1 MRDTAVGRSVGGP
14 DGSTVPRFH
23 RYVRPVAYDALKE
36 SVRLIKHGMPDD
48 PARLSRRRRFAAL
61 AVDVDGDVAAALFV
75 RRGVGVSWQEVHVLA
90 HEHGCWRLLGG
101 GGGTDDE
108 DGLGDRPPAAEL
120 LGLLVTDGAGSV
132 LLASGLL
139 PWSSRYVHHAV
150 LRAAREVHTVVVA
163 GRTLAVR
170 RHGWLVVVWGSR
182 RPPVVT
188 ALGLDGREVASIR
201 LGASHRPMPEWYR
214 A

>member
-1 MRDTAVGRSVGGP
+1 M
-14 DGSTVPRFH
+14 
-23 RYVRPVAYDALKE
+23 AYDAFTE
-36 SVRLIKHGMPDD
+36 SVRLIEHGRQDD
-48 PARLSRRRRFAAL
+48 PSRLSRRRRFAAL

-75 RRGVGVSWQEVHVLA
+75 RRGAGVFWQEVHVLA

-101 GGGTDDE
+101 GGGSDDD
-108 DGLGDRPPAAEL
+108 DGLDDRPPAAEL
-120 LGLLVTDGAGSV
+120 LDLLVAHGAGSV
-132 LLASGLL
+132 LRESGLL

-163 GRTLAVR
+163 GRTLAVP

-182 RPPVVT
+182 RPPVAT
-188 ALGLDGREVASIR
+188 ALGLDGRELVSIR
-201 LGASHRPMPEWYR
+201 LGASYRPMPEWYR

>member
-1 MRDTAVGRSVGGP
+1 M
-14 DGSTVPRFH
+14 PRFH

-188 ALGLDGREVASIR
+188 ALGLDGRELASIR